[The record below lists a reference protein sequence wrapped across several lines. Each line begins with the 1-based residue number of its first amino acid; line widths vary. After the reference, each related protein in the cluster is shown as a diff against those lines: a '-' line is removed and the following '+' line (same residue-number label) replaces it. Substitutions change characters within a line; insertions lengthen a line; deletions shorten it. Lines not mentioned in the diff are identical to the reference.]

1 LLTAYC
7 RLRNAVVTFQG
18 GILLKRIDAIIR
30 PEKLQIVI
38 KSLQK
43 IGVFGFTVI
52 PVQGR
57 GQERNTSGVY
67 RGHVYDINLH
77 PKIKLEI
84 VVSDAY
90 VDSAIQA
97 ILQSAQTGET
107 GDGKIFVYDILQAYN
122 IRTGKTDESIDE
134 LNR

>member
-1 LLTAYC
+1 M
-7 RLRNAVVTFQG
+7 
-18 GILLKRIDAIIR
+18 KRIDAIIR